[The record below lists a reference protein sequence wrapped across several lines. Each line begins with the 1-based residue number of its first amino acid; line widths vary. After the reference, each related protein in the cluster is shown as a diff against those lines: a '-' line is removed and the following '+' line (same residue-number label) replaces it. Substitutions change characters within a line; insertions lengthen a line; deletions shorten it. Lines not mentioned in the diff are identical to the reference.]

1 MKMKPRR
8 TPFYLLAGIFGLAL
22 SGCSATLAPSSVD
35 LAPEIIAL
43 NASTDD
49 EGKTTYTVTFKDGT
63 TTTFT
68 VENGKDGASGAP
80 GNGIKSIAKTK
91 TEGLVDTYTITFTD
105 GTTTTF
111 TITNGASGSVT
122 TPTTFKVSFNVN
134 GGVMPSDYKAE
145 DYAAI
150 EKGSLL
156 DLPIPTR
163 DGGAFAGWYTG
174 YLPTDGVWSAATPV
188 AKDLTLIAK
197 WTNLEDATWASY
209 LLEQQSEMQEYFYTP
224 SQSFIGVELIPE
236 YNDEILTYV
245 GRIGFCFDREELNA
259 LGEDMDWYYAI
270 PVADSIK
277 TMFKT
282 NATKIYNQFADN
294 EGLVAEFKDDFDALF
309 AQIDT
314 MSALEDAREL
324 NEEFQTLRQQAED
337 YLFMLDL
344 PARAEEAIANF
355 EFNYASELDC
365 LERIGLASYID
376 EIESYKSALS
386 EATSKSD
393 FENRVRALDEY
404 ARALT
409 DEGGWAFENLRN
421 DLSKQARAELD
432 SFNYDSELADQNG
445 YSDLYD
451 ECLGQIQSIRDSY
464 NIYEVCDYYESFQSY
479 FKDLKYM
486 QEQCLASAEEKAEAL
501 AYIDA
506 KIAELEAKA
515 IDLGYDLE
523 GKGSLSELRN
533 LRDRIDNNY
542 NQGEFESYF
551 KDRID
556 NAYLAVLAEI
566 EMGTAEDP
574 EAFFAEKKEAAIVE
588 LEASFNSLKAY
599 AEERGYADFDANY
612 GKMIDD
618 FRNIVESC
626 FDLSELYQTKKA
638 CEDEIDNI
646 YAYITDE
653 TAPRLFVV
661 AVDPIMEPL
670 PVTSFVSS
678 FEVREGEY
686 FNITDHFGSGT
697 LEFAG
702 YYADPEFTELL
713 SDEPEIKADFS
724 IYAPG
729 ETIYAKFV
737 IVNYYQAAGEF
748 TAWYFDIFQAFLTD
762 VSVDDFKARAEG
774 VVDEASYNEHI
785 AYCEEFVAPR
795 FVERARQTLAKYESD
810 PDKAELV
817 AQAEAMLETCDDF
830 DDMKAV
836 NEIINQIV
844 DM

>member
-22 SGCSATLAPSSVD
+22 SGCSATLSPSSVD

-68 VENGKDGASGAP
+68 VENGKDGDSGAP
-80 GNGIKSIAKTK
+80 GNGIKSIAKTGSD
-91 TEGLVDTYTITFTD
+91 GLVDTYTITFTD
-105 GTTTTF
+105 GTSTTF
-111 TITNGASGSVT
+111 TVTNGASGSAT
-122 TPTTFKVSFNVN
+122 TPTSFKVNFNVN

-145 DYAAI
+145 DYLAI
-150 EKGSLL
+150 EKGTLL
-156 DLPIPTR
+156 DLPLPTR

-188 AKDLTLIAK
+188 VKDLTLIAK

-282 NATKIYNQFADN
+282 NATNIYKQFAGN

-314 MSALEDAREL
+314 ISTLKDAREL

-355 EFNYASELDC
+355 EFDYHSELDC

-404 ARALT
+404 AQALFYE
-409 DEGGWAFENLRN
+409 DGWAFKNLLN
-421 DLSKQARAELD
+421 DLSKQAQAEFD
-432 SFNYDSELADQNG
+432 SLNYDSELADQNG
-445 YSDLYD
+445 YSYLYD
-451 ECLGQIQSIRDSY
+451 ECLKQFQYILNSVGISNLCD
-464 NIYEVCDYYESFQSY
+464 NYEYFQDK
-479 FKDLKYM
+479 FKELKYR
-486 QEQCLASAEEKAEAL
+486 QEQYLASAEEKVEAL

-515 IDLGYDLE
+515 ADLGYDLE
-523 GKGSLSELRN
+523 GKGSLSK
-533 LRDRIDNNY
+533 LRDLREQIDNKY
-542 NQGEFESYF
+542 NQGEFESYL
-551 KDRID
+551 KDSID

-566 EMGTAEDP
+566 EMGTAEDA
-574 EAFFAEKKEAAIVE
+574 EALLAEKKTEALAEVD
-588 LEASFNSLKAY
+588 ASFAALQAY
-599 AEERGYADFDANY
+599 AEEKGYAEFNDLH
-612 GKMIDD
+612 GSSIDD
-618 FRNIVESC
+618 FRSSIENAP
-626 FDLSELYQTKKA
+626 DLYNLYSTLYSIEEWIA
-638 CEDEIDNI
+638 ECYRSIDF
-646 YAYITDE
+646 E
-653 TAPRLFVV
+653 TAPRITVV

-670 PVTSFVSS
+670 PATSFVSS

-729 ETIYAKFV
+729 ETLYAKFV
-737 IVNYYQAAGEF
+737 IVNYYEAAGEF

-795 FVERARQTLAKYESD
+795 FVEWARQTLAQYESD

>member
-49 EGKTTYTVTFKDGT
+49 EGKTAYTVTFKDGT

-105 GTTTTF
+105 GTSTTF
-111 TITNGASGSVT
+111 TVTNGSSGTVAPAAYSL
-122 TPTTFKVSFNVN
+122 SFDVN
-134 GGVMPSDYKAE
+134 GGTMPADFLASDYQS
-145 DYAAI
+145 I
-150 EKGSLL
+150 EKGTSVK
-156 DLPIPTR
+156 LPLPTR
-163 DGGAFAGWYTG
+163 EGGAFLGWYTG
-174 YLPTDGVWSAATPV
+174 VLPTDGVFSSSTPV
-188 AKDLTLIAK
+188 TRDLSLIAK
-197 WTNLEDATWASY
+197 WANYADPTLESTLSR
-209 LLEQQSEMQEYFYTP
+209 LQESAKSFFYTP
-224 SQSFIGVELIPE
+224 SASYIGGEVVAE
-236 YNDEILTYV
+236 YNEAILTYV
-245 GRIGFCFDREELNA
+245 GRIGFCFDQEELDLVA
-259 LGEDMDWYYAI
+259 QDLDWYYAI
-270 PVADSIK
+270 PASDSIK
-277 TMFKT
+277 SMFKS
-282 NATKIYNQFADN
+282 NASSAYDQFSGYEQLVVEFQDEYDALYGKIDAMETVRDAMNLDHEFFLLRNKVEDRLFVLRLPVIVDKVLENFEWIYSQELSFLEKLGIDSYIEEIERYKQALYQASSEDDYNARCDDLDGYARDLFYGGTAF
-294 EGLVAEFKDDFDALF
+294 EGL
-309 AQIDT
+309 
-314 MSALEDAREL
+314 RE
-324 NEEFQTLRQQAED
+324 EVR
-337 YLFMLDL
+337 
-344 PARAEEAIANF
+344 
-355 EFNYASELDC
+355 
-365 LERIGLASYID
+365 
-376 EIESYKSALS
+376 
-386 EATSKSD
+386 SK
-393 FENRVRALDEY
+393 L
-404 ARALT
+404 
-409 DEGGWAFENLRN
+409 
-421 DLSKQARAELD
+421 QAELD
-432 SFNYDSELADQNG
+432 GFDYRSDLADKYAYFYLFDRVNKYLELVGNASSISDVYDSFVNFHSSLEELMDT
-445 YSDLYD
+445 
-451 ECLGQIQSIRDSY
+451 
-464 NIYEVCDYYESFQSY
+464 
-479 FKDLKYM
+479 
-486 QEQCLASAEEKAEAL
+486 QEQYLAGEEEQVSAL
-501 AYIDA
+501 AYIDE
-506 KIAELEAKA
+506 KIAELENLAFE
-515 IDLGYDLE
+515 LGYDLTMND
-523 GKGSLSELRN
+523 SFSILNTLRVK
-533 LRDRIDNNY
+533 I
-542 NQGEFESYF
+542 EESYYPGDF
-551 KDRID
+551 EAHYKWEID
-556 NAYLAVLAEI
+556 DAFMLVKAEI
-566 EMGTAEDP
+566 ETATAEDA
-574 EAFFAEKKEAAIVE
+574 EALLAEKKTEALNEVD
-588 LEASFNSLKAY
+588 ASFAALQAY
-599 AEERGYADFDANY
+599 AEEKGYAEFNDLY
-612 GKMIDD
+612 GSSIDD
-618 FRNIVESC
+618 FRSSIENAP
-626 FDLSELYQTKKA
+626 DLYNLYSTLYGIEEWIA
-638 CEDEIDNI
+638 ECYRSIDF
-646 YAYITDE
+646 E

-729 ETIYAKFV
+729 ETLYAKFV

-795 FVERARQTLAKYESD
+795 FVEWARQTLAKYESD